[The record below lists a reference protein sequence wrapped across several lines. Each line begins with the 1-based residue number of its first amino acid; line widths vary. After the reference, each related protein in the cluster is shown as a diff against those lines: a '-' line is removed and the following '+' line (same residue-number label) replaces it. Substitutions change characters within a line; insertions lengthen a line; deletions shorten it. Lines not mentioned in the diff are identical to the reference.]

1 MKILIISSPRTGGN
15 VFSKWL
21 SVELNY
27 KWIHEPFHNHFNEFN
42 DIEKVLNEDNIVVKV
57 QINDWSKKY
66 TDTKFYNF
74 FDKIIGLTRNNLK
87 ETSISLLKAF
97 ETKNFT
103 KNYKIDD
110 EWITENENK
119 LNELMVDIEKDFN
132 KIKNIS
138 DSLQITYEG
147 IYETKNDIEKI
158 MKYIHLNEMK
168 YYDLI
173 NPKNRYRNNIKKLI

>member
-119 LNELMVDIEKDFN
+119 Q
-132 KIKNIS
+132 S
-138 DSLQITYEG
+138 D
-147 IYETKNDIEKI
+147 
-158 MKYIHLNEMK
+158 
-168 YYDLI
+168 
-173 NPKNRYRNNIKKLI
+173 KNRFILLNRFAFNTWCFPNLCFCSNANWSAD